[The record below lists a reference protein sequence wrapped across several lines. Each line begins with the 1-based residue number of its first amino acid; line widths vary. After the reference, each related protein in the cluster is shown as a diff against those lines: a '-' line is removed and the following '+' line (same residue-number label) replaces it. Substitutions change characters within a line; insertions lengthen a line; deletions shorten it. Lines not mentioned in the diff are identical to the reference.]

1 MLKRAA
7 LLAFLALIPLSA
19 FAMPKEKGSVKL
31 EVVTA
36 RTRIH
41 GSYSNNSFAYTD
53 LLFTEINGKKIVY
66 ECVQRGNVCPMVES
80 GNTYTVD
87 RAGDFIYIPMNTPED
102 KKTISVKFK
111 QVGSW

>member
-1 MLKRAA
+1 
-7 LLAFLALIPLSA
+7 
-19 FAMPKEKGSVKL
+19 
-31 EVVTA
+31 
-36 RTRIH
+36 
-41 GSYSNNSFAYTD
+41 
-53 LLFTEINGKKIVY
+53 
-66 ECVQRGNVCPMVES
+66 MVES